1 MFHLEHRTNNL
12 VESHNSQLSAA
23 IRVNAGFFA
32 VLEILKEDESRK
44 GHDMGLIRN
53 GDSVV
58 FRLPAKKYSD
68 RSAKIKVAQDEL
80 LDNKL
85 SPDEFLC
92 RLTFRHNKWVQ
103 WNMANFVEGNVS
115 EEDEHEADLISVITS
130 ASNDDIEVLARFASS
145 LQ

>member
-1 MFHLEHRTNNL
+1 MLDHRTNNL
-12 VESHNSQLSAA
+12 VVSHNSQLSAA
-23 IRVNAGFFA
+23 IRVNAGFFT

-44 GHDMGLIRN
+44 GHDMELIRN
-53 GDSVV
+53 GEAVV
-58 FRLPAKKYSD
+58 YRLPAKEYSN

-92 RLTFRHNKWVQ
+92 RLTFKHNKWVQ

-115 EEDEHEADLISVITS
+115 EDEDTKDDNMMNFIEM
-130 ASNDDIEVLARFASS
+130 ASNGDCEVLARLASS